1 MQHGE
6 DSNQLQLRKVLPS
19 KPKKSRAQKKKQQL
33 GFSGLK
39 QATKRGGP
47 NGIKKVKKEGGFM
60 GIAQSYGNDIGAN
73 LQKSESDA

>member
-6 DSNQLQLRKVLPS
+6 DSNQLQLCKVPPS

-39 QATKRGGP
+39 QVTKRGGK

-60 GIAQSYGNDIGAN
+60 GIAQSYGTEILAK
-73 LQKSESDA
+73 LQKSETDA